1 MPMSETHPPAPKK
14 AYAAP
19 RLIVYGDLRLITEN
33 MRRNG
38 NDGAGQGNSRS
49 T

>member
-1 MPMSETHPPAPKK
+1 MSETHTPAPKK

-19 RLIVYGDLRLITEN
+19 RLIVYGDLRLITES
-33 MRRNG
+33 MRRQG
-38 NDGAGQGNSRS
+38 NDGGIAPNDRS